1 MSAGYVL
8 FKIRLFNYMI
18 VIVIDIEMWLKWGCG
33 FSPTL
38 LFSHYQQVITIN
50 KLENLSSILVDRYY
64 ITFVTQY
71 KKNNTS

>member
-1 MSAGYVL
+1 
-8 FKIRLFNYMI
+8 MI
-18 VIVIDIEMWLKWGCG
+18 VIVIDIEMWLKWVR
-33 FSPTL
+33 FVSPTL

-71 KKNNTS
+71 KKKQHKLSIYSYISEGFEMRL

>member
-1 MSAGYVL
+1 
-8 FKIRLFNYMI
+8 MI
-18 VIVIDIEMWLKWGCG
+18 VIVIDIEMWLKWVR
-33 FSPTL
+33 FVSPTL

-71 KKNNTS
+71 KKKTTQVEYLFLHK